1 MKKKVLLTAG
11 LAAAMTAGM
20 AMTALAGWEE
30 HYGSWYYYKDSNH
43 EMVTDDWAQSGDFW
57 YYLGEDGRM
66 VTSKL
71 INDTYYVDHNGAMT
85 VNGWQ
90 WVVDEWDDEDEG
102 AWRYFGANGRIY
114 RDGIKNING
123 YSYHFADTKMSTGWV
138 DEGDYTYY
146 FKEDGSMATGWKW
159 LLENSDDE
167 DSWGEHWYYFSNGGK
182 LTKSTVKEISGV
194 DYAFDGEGRMLTG
207 WVDVDGFTSSSM
219 ENLNET
225 NINELKY
232 FDGETGAA
240 AEGWLQLD
248 SPSDHESHTYYFR
261 DGRAYSTANK
271 TTVLNGYGIAKIE
284 DDYYCFDENGHM
296 VTGLVESGDGP
307 MYFDTNTGKMS
318 TGRVTVYDDN
328 YWGVTFCFK
337 ENGSIGTRGIGID
350 GVYDGYLYKDGQA
363 VCAEEG
369 MKYAKVSYG
378 DHYFIVN
385 ESGKIKTSGTATDAD
400 GNKWKITK
408 VSTNVYTI
416 TDVAN

>member
-1 MKKKVLLTAG
+1 
-11 LAAAMTAGM
+11 
-20 AMTALAGWEE
+20 
-30 HYGSWYYYKDSNH
+30 
-43 EMVTDDWAQSGDFW
+43 
-57 YYLGEDGRM
+57 
-66 VTSKL
+66 
-71 INDTYYVDHNGAMT
+71 
-85 VNGWQ
+85 
-90 WVVDEWDDEDEG
+90 
-102 AWRYFGANGRIY
+102 
-114 RDGIKNING
+114 
-123 YSYHFADTKMSTGWV
+123 
-138 DEGDYTYY
+138 
-146 FKEDGSMATGWKW
+146 
-159 LLENSDDE
+159 
-167 DSWGEHWYYFSNGGK
+167 
-182 LTKSTVKEISGV
+182 
-194 DYAFDGEGRMLTG
+194 MLTG